1 MIVSLAL
8 VIQLSLTSQLGTD
21 EARMNEPVIR
31 INIHLVT
38 FFFRIFL
45 EKIYEGIL
53 WVNTSIYPVIKL
65 ILRNLVLTKSR
76 TIPDNYFGA
85 ALLSLSIQLR
95 LGALSALWQCLGIKP
110 LWVLP
115 TRLQEPFWF
124 EDIYGLNKINSELLE
139 PHSWLISII
148 DWKSPMKINKH
159 LWPYVSNIF
168 LTIKTYKEF
177 NSCHWH

>member
-1 MIVSLAL
+1 MIASLAL

-21 EARMNEPVIR
+21 EAWMNEPVIR
-31 INIHLVT
+31 IT
-38 FFFRIFL
+38 FFFRILL

-53 WVNTSIYPVIKL
+53 WVNNSIYPVIKL

-124 EDIYGLNKINSELLE
+124 EDIYGLNTINSELLE

-159 LWPYVSNIF
+159 ESLNI
-168 LTIKTYKEF
+168 
-177 NSCHWH
+177 CV